1 MKTSIHKLLTMYVG
15 SLCPFFLTQI
25 FRIIHS
31 NYNKEKLS
39 LYNRMAFPAEYFVAL
54 VILLVVV
61 VLAYNRRKPQVPK
74 EDFINFPGMKPTLW
88 WFVDD
93 ENNARSWLDF
103 GGRNTTE
110 PNRGY
115 LQVALESLRKT
126 QGDDFNIKPLIG
138 RDAVLSVIQNA
149 PSAAKRLPPALWRRW
164 AISNLLNCHGGLAMD
179 GDSTLTVGPSFK
191 PYLTGVEAAAF
202 GVTSDEPIVSPST
215 AFAPG
220 PAPYVGWSAAPRHP
234 AWAYA
239 ADIWGRLV
247 NRGPQAW
254 SSAEA
259 RRTYMYVFE
268 AQRAKG
274 LKVIRE
280 AEASRTPDGRPRD
293 LEDLFG
299 RVSEPAD
306 PKTALTPRAVYVP
319 YDGDELARRFEFNWF
334 LRMSPAQIKESELV
348 WARLAGF

>member
-1 MKTSIHKLLTMYVG
+1 MAVPIEYMAALIGLLAV
-15 SLCPFFLTQI
+15 
-25 FRIIHS
+25 
-31 NYNKEKLS
+31 
-39 LYNRMAFPAEYFVAL
+39 
-54 VILLVVV
+54 VILAL
-61 VLAYNRRKPQVPK
+61 NRRKPALPK
-74 EDFINFPGMKPTLW
+74 EEFVNFPGMKPTLW

-115 LQVALESLRKT
+115 LAVALESLKKT

-138 RDAVLSVIQNA
+138 RDAVLAQIKDA
-149 PSAAKRLPPALWRRW
+149 PADAKRLPPALWRRW
-164 AISNLLNCHGGLAMD
+164 TIANLLNCHGGLAMD

-191 PYLTGVEAAAF
+191 PYLSGVEAAAF
-202 GVTSDEPIVSPST
+202 GITSDEAIVSPST
-215 AFAPG
+215 ALAPG
-220 PAPYVGWSAAPRHP
+220 PNPYVGWSAKPQHP
-234 AWAYA
+234 AWAHA

-247 NRGPQAW
+247 NRGAQAW

-259 RRTYMYVFE
+259 RRTYMTVFE

-274 LKVIRE
+274 LQVIRE
-280 AEASRTPDGRPRD
+280 AEASRIPDGRPRA

-299 RVSEPAD
+299 RVSEPVD
-306 PKTALTPRAVYVP
+306 PKTTLTPGAVYVP
-319 YDGDELARRFEFNWF
+319 YDGDDLARRFEFNWF
-334 LRMSPAQIKESELV
+334 LRMSPQQIKESDLV

>member
-1 MKTSIHKLLTMYVG
+1 MALPVEYIAALTGLL
-15 SLCPFFLTQI
+15 I
-25 FRIIHS
+25 
-31 NYNKEKLS
+31 
-39 LYNRMAFPAEYFVAL
+39 
-54 VILLVVV
+54 VV
-61 VLAYNRRKPQVPK
+61 VLALNRRKPAVP
-74 EDFINFPGMKPTLW
+74 EEFINLPGFKPTLW

-126 QGDDFNIKPLIG
+126 QGADFNIRPLIG
-138 RDAVLSVIQNA
+138 RDAVLAQIKDA
-149 PSAAKRLPPALWRRW
+149 PADAKRLPPALWRRW
-164 AISNLLNCHGGLAMD
+164 AIANLLNCHGGLAMD

-191 PYLTGVEAAAF
+191 PFLAGVDAAAF
-202 GVTSDEPIVSPST
+202 GITADEAIVSPST
-215 AFAPG
+215 ALAPG
-220 PAPYVGWSAAPRHP
+220 PAPYTGWASAPRHP
-234 AWAYA
+234 AWAHA
-239 ADIWGRLV
+239 ATIWGLLV
-247 NRGPQAW
+247 ARGPQAW

-259 RRTYMYVFE
+259 RRTYMTVFE

-280 AEASRTPDGRPRD
+280 AEASRIPDGRPRV

-306 PKTALTPRAVYVP
+306 PKTALTPNAVYVP
-319 YDGDELARRFEFNWF
+319 YDGDDLARRYEFNWF
-334 LRMSPAQIKESELV
+334 LRMSPQQIKESDLV